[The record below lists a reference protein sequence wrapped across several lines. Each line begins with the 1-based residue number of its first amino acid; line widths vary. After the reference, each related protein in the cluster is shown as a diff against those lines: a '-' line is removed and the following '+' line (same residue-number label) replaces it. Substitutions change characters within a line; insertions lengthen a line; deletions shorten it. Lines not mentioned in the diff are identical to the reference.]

1 MTSTAKMTEH
11 EISSPVHHVLHGV
24 HLVLDAPVEHWPVGD
39 AATAVD
45 PWQVTVELGV
55 TADDL
60 GPQPPTGSVT
70 WTWVDE
76 GDTSTL
82 WLLGGE
88 VPALLNMVVDRRA
101 RCIAVR
107 HTLPDAP
114 DVRSDCLDLLHRWV
128 VADLAREA
136 TGALP
141 LHAAVVDVA
150 AGAIL
155 VLGPSGRGKSSLAT
169 AFVALGAD
177 VFCDEPACVVRD
189 GDDWLVHA
197 GVRALRVGD
206 ENLDVFEQVGR
217 ARPVCGVDDVGKS
230 VLPTA
235 SADLPLRAP
244 VLAILLLDER
254 RTDGPLVVM
263 GRPSGGATAGRLM
276 TERYARANER
286 GRIVNDFAAV
296 TSLAATAPIYEVS
309 LLDDRS
315 RLVDAARDV
324 LEHLTAGVGAVKSW
338 PG

>member
-1 MTSTAKMTEH
+1 MHEH
-11 EISSPVHHVLHGV
+11 PSRSPVHHVLHGV
-24 HLVLDAPVEHWPVGD
+24 HLVLDAPVEHWPMGD
-39 AATAVD
+39 AATTVD

-55 TADDL
+55 PADDL

-76 GDTSTL
+76 ADTSTL

-88 VPALLNMVVDRRA
+88 VPSLLNMVVDRGARA
-101 RCIAVR
+101 IAVR
-107 HTLPDAP
+107 NTLPDSPA
-114 DVRSDCLDLLHRWV
+114 VHAACLDLMHRWV
-128 VADLAREA
+128 VADLARSA

-141 LHAAVVDVA
+141 LHAAVVHVP

-177 VFCDEPACVVRD
+177 VFCDEPACVLRD

-217 ARPVCGVDDVGKS
+217 ARPVCDVDDVGKS

-244 VLAILLLDER
+244 VLAILLLGER

-263 GRPSGGATAGRLM
+263 GRPSGGDTTGRLM

-286 GRIVNDFAAV
+286 GRIAGDFAAV
-296 TSLAATAPIYEVS
+296 ASLASTAPIHEVS
-309 LLDDRS
+309 LLDDRR

-324 LEHLTAGVGAVKSW
+324 LARLNAGGPGTIRTAG
-338 PG
+338 